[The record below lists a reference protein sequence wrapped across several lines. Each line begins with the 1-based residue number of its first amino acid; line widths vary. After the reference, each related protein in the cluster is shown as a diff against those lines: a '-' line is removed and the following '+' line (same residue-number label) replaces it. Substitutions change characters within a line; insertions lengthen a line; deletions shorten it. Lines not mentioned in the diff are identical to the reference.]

1 MYFSDQKLVVEIDE
15 KGHIERNQ
23 NEESYIN
30 KSNEKK
36 PEKQI
41 FKRIIKLYIKHF

>member
-36 PEKQI
+36 NRKANFQ
-41 FKRIIKLYIKHF
+41 KNY